1 MPKRILVV
9 DDEPWIVNF
18 LGAHLIAAGYDVQAA
33 QSGEEA
39 LQAIRQRLP
48 DAVVLDLMLPGMDGA
63 AVAEHMVHELGLE
76 DIPVL
81 FLSGLVSPSQA
92 GTPANPRHYFL
103 GKPIVPEQVFQ
114 ALSALG
120 L

>member
-33 QSGEEA
+33 RSGEEA
-39 LQAIRQRLP
+39 LQAIRQQKP
-48 DAVVLDLMLPGMDGA
+48 DAVVLDLMLPGMDGTS
-63 AVAEHMVHELGLE
+63 VAERMITDLGLE
-76 DIPVL
+76 DTPVL
-81 FLSGLVSPSQA
+81 FLSGLISPSQE
-92 GTPANPRHYFL
+92 GTAADRHHYFL
-103 GKPIVPEQVFQ
+103 GKPIVPEQIFH
-114 ALSALG
+114 ALSTLG